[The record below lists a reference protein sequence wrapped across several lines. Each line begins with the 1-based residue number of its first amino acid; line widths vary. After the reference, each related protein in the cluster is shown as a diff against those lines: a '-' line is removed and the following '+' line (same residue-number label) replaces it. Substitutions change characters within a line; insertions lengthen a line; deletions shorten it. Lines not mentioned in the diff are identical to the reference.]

1 MSTSGV
7 KMRSVW
13 SSQELVRLRPDEI
26 VPMRPHRRRPWPLD
40 ARPWHGPSWESL
52 QVRSGARHMVGGASD
67 LPGAGAYQAALQ
79 QARGHAIVNR
89 RLTMTKH
96 NAVLESEPAIDPA
109 ACCPP
114 EDTQTDEVL
123 KAPVEGSAADEELAV
138 FAKAI
143 AHPTRVRILRM
154 LAKKEARMCSH
165 IVDELPLA
173 QSTVSEHLRILRSA
187 GLVQANENGPR
198 VSYCIVP
205 SALNR
210 LKALLEAV

>member
-1 MSTSGV
+1 MAAKTF
-7 KMRSVW
+7 
-13 SSQELVRLRPDEI
+13 PDA
-26 VPMRPHRRRPWPLD
+26 P
-40 ARPWHGPSWESL
+40 AC
-52 QVRSGARHMVGGASD
+52 
-67 LPGAGAYQAALQ
+67 
-79 QARGHAIVNR
+79 
-89 RLTMTKH
+89 
-96 NAVLESEPAIDPA
+96 ESEPAV
-109 ACCPP
+109 CCPP
-114 EDTQTDEVL
+114 EGQTVEL
-123 KAPVEGSAADEELAV
+123 LTASVEGPAADDELAA

-205 SALNR
+205 SALKR

>member
-1 MSTSGV
+1 MTTKTISAA
-7 KMRSVW
+7 
-13 SSQELVRLRPDEI
+13 P
-26 VPMRPHRRRPWPLD
+26 
-40 ARPWHGPSWESL
+40 
-52 QVRSGARHMVGGASD
+52 
-67 LPGAGAYQAALQ
+67 AY
-79 QARGHAIVNR
+79 
-89 RLTMTKH
+89 
-96 NAVLESEPAIDPA
+96 ESEPAV
-109 ACCPP
+109 CCPP
-114 EDTQTDEVL
+114 EGQTVEL
-123 KAPVEGSAADEELAV
+123 LTSVEGPAADDELAA

-205 SALNR
+205 SALKR
-210 LKALLEAV
+210 LKALLAAM

>member
-1 MSTSGV
+1 
-7 KMRSVW
+7 
-13 SSQELVRLRPDEI
+13 L
-26 VPMRPHRRRPWPLD
+26 
-40 ARPWHGPSWESL
+40 
-52 QVRSGARHMVGGASD
+52 
-67 LPGAGAYQAALQ
+67 AA
-79 QARGHAIVNR
+79 
-89 RLTMTKH
+89 
-96 NAVLESEPAIDPA
+96 
-109 ACCPP
+109 
-114 EDTQTDEVL
+114 
-123 KAPVEGSAADEELAV
+123 

-205 SALNR
+205 SALTR
-210 LKALLEAV
+210 LQALLAAM